1 MKIIQIKRSTK
12 QEKYYSSA
20 MGILNSKVIYIKK
33 HVLGFPVKTIH
44 KYRETYYGEVKDCG
58 DCNLF
63 I

>member
-1 MKIIQIKRSTK
+1 MKLIQIKRSTK

-20 MGILNSKVIYIKK
+20 MGILNSKVVYIKK

-44 KYRETYYGEVKDCG
+44 KYEVKDCG

-63 I
+63 N